1 MTDLDNF
8 LIEAIET
15 DTPKEY
21 VAPLND
27 DGAFI
32 NGHYFEDF
40 IKEAK
45 INVTVLEHFYD
56 SSDEA
61 KLKACDDWL
70 IELKC
75 DSDVFSKEVKT
86 NEKASFTYLKEDIKG
101 ADGIDD
107 IIVSGAG
114 MIELTIAAIDE
125 GHEFSEIKI
134 EVS

>member
-15 DTPKEY
+15 DTPIEY

-32 NGHYFEDF
+32 NGHYYEDN
-40 IKEAK
+40 IKEAQV
-45 INVTVLEHFYD
+45 NVTILEHLYNT
-56 SSDEA
+56 SDELN
-61 KLKACDDWL
+61 LKACDDWL
-70 IELKC
+70 IELKF
-75 DSDVFSKEVKT
+75 DDEIFSKEVKT
-86 NEKASFTYLKEDIKG
+86 NETASFTYLKEDIIG
-101 ADGIDD
+101 EDGIDD
-107 IIVSGAG
+107 IIATGAG

-125 GHEFSEIKI
+125 GHSLSEIKI

>member
-75 DSDVFSKEVKT
+75 DEEVFSKEVKT
-86 NEKASFTYLKEDIKG
+86 NETASFAFLQEDIKG
-101 ADGIDD
+101 TDGVDD
-107 IIVSGAG
+107 ILASGVG
-114 MIELTIAAIDE
+114 MVELTIAAIDE
-125 GHEFSEIKI
+125 GHSLSEIKI